1 MSNKALWEVLDNIKI
16 QNTDEMYE
24 ETFHEK
30 IEAAMEGYEVEEW
43 DHDDFAASEIAES
56 TIEWIADMSKGKIVE
71 DLQVGTWW
79 TEDED
84 ACFTVVVIKTKEA

>member
-1 MSNKALWEVLDNIKI
+1 MNRALWEVLDNIKI

-30 IEAAMEGYEVEEW
+30 IKEAMEGYEVEEW
-43 DHDDFAASEIAES
+43 DHDDYGCADLAES
-56 TIEWIADMSKGKIVE
+56 TVGWVSDVTKGRIVE

-84 ACFTVVVIKTKEA
+84 ACFTVIAIKTKEA